1 MYEITVKEKSYK
13 LKFAYT
19 PTLKGRLL
27 SKLANQQKD
36 LSESEGNLLNIEDLM
51 LFLPEMLLI
60 ALQRNHRD
68 EFGYNYDTEEGKD
81 EKLALCFDIID
92 DYCDEGGD
100 LMELYTKL
108 NEELEKDSFLSKMF
122 HQAEAKA
129 KKQK

>member
-36 LSESEGNLLNIEDLM
+36 LSESEGDLLNIEDLM

-92 DYCDEGGD
+92 DYLD
-100 LMELYTKL
+100 LIKFA
-108 NEELEKDSFLSKMF
+108 S
-122 HQAEAKA
+122 
-129 KKQK
+129 

>member
-36 LSESEGNLLNIEDLM
+36 LSESEGDLLNIEDLM

-68 EFGYNYDTEEGKD
+68 EFGYNYDTEEGKA
-81 EKLALCFDIID
+81 EKLALCFDIIE
-92 DYCDEGGD
+92 DYCDENGD

-108 NEELEKDSFLSKMF
+108 NEELEKDSFLSQMF
-122 HQAEAKA
+122 RQAEAKA